1 MKTIYALDI
10 LCKYKNRY
18 RYFHRGFDP
27 VYITFL
33 SKENL
38 LRKKHKSNTGE
49 YGISKDKKGKYQLYL
64 KHEYIGQFKTLQ
76 EAIERRENILNGIE
90 Y

>member
-1 MKTIYALDI
+1 MK
-10 LCKYKNRY
+10 
-18 RYFHRGFDP
+18 
-27 VYITFL
+27 YITVPKANEEDIIKQF
-33 SKENL
+33 KDYMA
-38 LRKKHKSNTGE
+38 KHKSNTGE